1 MKQSSANYLPGM
13 FDIQATTTKNHL
25 LYGDNLT
32 IMRNM
37 PSMSIDLIYLDPPF
51 NSQRNYNLIY
61 KKLTGQPVPEQEEAF
76 CDAWELDAEKEQMA
90 RDMPGEFRKQGVD
103 DDIVAFWTAWINALR
118 HTQPRLLAYLVYMSY
133 RLLEMRRILK
143 PTGSVYLHCDP
154 TASHYIKVI
163 MDGIFGHQNFRNEI
177 IWQRTSA
184 HSSAKRFGPNFDTI
198 LLYTKSDAYTWNN
211 VKVPHDPA
219 YIERFYRNED
229 ERGKYTLSDLT
240 AAGTRNGSSGMAW
253 KGIDPTP
260 IGRHWAVPT
269 EAIAEL
275 LGETDSDG
283 VKLSTQEK
291 LDLLDKAGRI
301 AWPPGGTMPRYKR
314 YWDEVKEG
322 QPIQAIWTDI
332 PPIGAQASERL
343 GYPTQKPIKLLSRII
358 EASSNENGVVFD
370 PFCGCGTSIYAAHL
384 LGRKWIGCDIA
395 ILSIQLVRD
404 VLVKRYGLNEGQH
417 YDISGIP
424 MSVEGAIDLFS
435 RDPRQ
440 FQHWAVEL
448 AGGFASTKHSGD
460 LGIDGRIHFETQSG
474 LKNMVL
480 SVKGG
485 KLTPAFMREL
495 RGVYEREGS
504 SEMGG
509 LICLQPPTRG
519 MKDEASQ
526 GGIYSYLGTDYDR
539 IQIRTIEDLL
549 AGRGFHTPSRVR
561 TLDWVKAV
569 QPALF

>member
-1 MKQSSANYLPGM
+1 MSQSSTSHLPGI
-13 FDIQATTTKNHL
+13 FDVQATITKNHL
-25 LYGDNLT
+25 YYGDNLT

-37 PSMSIDLIYLDPPF
+37 PSMCVDLIYLDPPF

-133 RLLEMRRILK
+133 RLLEMKRILK
-143 PTGSVYLHCDP
+143 PTGSIYLHCDP

-198 LLYTKSDAYTWNN
+198 LLYTKSDSYTWNN

-219 YIERFYRNED
+219 YIERFYRHED
-229 ERGKYTLSDLT
+229 ERGKYRLSDLT
-240 AAGTRNGSSGMAW
+240 AAGTRNGSSGDAW
-253 KGIDPTP
+253 KGVNPTA
-260 IGRHWAVPT
+260 IGRHWAVPG
-269 EAIAEL
+269 EALNEL
-275 LGETDSDG
+275 ADQVDG
-283 VKLSTQEK
+283 DLRRLTTQEK

-301 AWPPGGTMPRYKR
+301 AWPQSGSVPSYKR
-314 YWDEVKEG
+314 YWDEVKDG

-358 EASSNENGVVFD
+358 EASSNENEVVFD
-370 PFCGCGTSIYAAHL
+370 PFCGCGTSIYAAQL
-384 LGRKWIGCDIA
+384 LNRKWIGCDVA
-395 ILSIQLVRD
+395 ILSVQLVRD
-404 VLVKRYGLNEGQH
+404 VLLKRYGLNEGQH
-417 YDISGIP
+417 YDIDGIP
-424 MSVEGAIDLFS
+424 LSVEGAELLFS
-435 RDPRQ
+435 HDPRQ

-460 LGIDGRIHFETQSG
+460 LGIDGRIHFETQGG

-509 LICLQPPTRG
+509 LICLQAPTKG
-519 MKDEASQ
+519 MRDEAAR
-526 GGIYSYLGTDYDR
+526 GGIYSYRGTDYER
-539 IQIRTIEDLL
+539 LQIRTIEELL
-549 AGRGFHTPSRVR
+549 AGNGFHTPSRVR
-561 TLDWVKAV
+561 TLDWVKVV
-569 QPALF
+569 QPKLF